1 MRLKLLAVGA
11 FAALMSAAPAMA
23 QMSVSLLAPWD
34 GKKVPAGQQC
44 SLHGGNGAT
53 PPMKITGLPAGTT
66 WVLVEFNDRS
76 YPPLSNNGGHGKI
89 GFPAKTTTVTLPA
102 VPGMQANLP
111 HGAFVVAKARST
123 GNYTSKGYLPP
134 CSGGRNNRYTAV
146 VKAMS
151 KQNKVLEK
159 MTIDI
164 GRY

>member
-1 MRLKLLAVGA
+1 MRLKLLAAGA
-11 FAALMSAAPAMA
+11 VAALMSAAPAVA
-23 QMSVSLLAPWD
+23 EMSVSLLAPWN

-44 SLHGGNGAT
+44 SLHGGKGAT
-53 PPMKITGLPAGTT
+53 PPLKIAGLPTGTT
-66 WVLVEFNDRS
+66 WVLVEFNDKS
-76 YPPLSNNGGHGKI
+76 YTPLSTNGGHGKI

-102 VPGMQANLP
+102 VPGMRANLP

-123 GNYTSKGYLPP
+123 GRYASDGYLPP
-134 CSGGRNNRYTAV
+134 CSGGRNNRYTAD

-159 MTIDI
+159 KTIDI